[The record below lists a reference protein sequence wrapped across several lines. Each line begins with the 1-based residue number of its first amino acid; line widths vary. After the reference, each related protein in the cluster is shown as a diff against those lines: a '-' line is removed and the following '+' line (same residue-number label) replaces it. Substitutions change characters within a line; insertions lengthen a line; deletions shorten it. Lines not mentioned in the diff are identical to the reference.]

1 MFLKLRIMDLNNKV
15 KDSIDDFKQK
25 IENLKQKIDLE
36 KDDAIE
42 EFEIQKEKLQKWIN
56 ENGINSETFKNKTDI
71 TKLQLKIALEELQ
84 HQLSLGKIEG
94 EDAIKKQSEII
105 NEKINKLKNEI
116 EKDKNINSFK
126 HEAHST
132 LVELT
137 DTFEILSLKFKY
149 EVEDGKELW
158 EEKKKELSKEIDSWN
173 DKFEQLKN
181 KSSDKID
188 DVSSEASKLWNS
200 LKKSIK
206 F

>member
-1 MFLKLRIMDLNNKV
+1 MDLNNKV

-105 NEKINKLKNEI
+105 NEKINRLKNEI

-200 LKKSIK
+200 LKKSIN

>member
-1 MFLKLRIMDLNNKV
+1 MDLNNKV

-105 NEKINKLKNEI
+105 NEKINRLKNEI

>member
-1 MFLKLRIMDLNNKV
+1 MDLNNKV